1 MSDPTGEGGST
12 ERWIDPVCQ
21 PLSVEARR
29 PFVRLPDGGLMAVA
43 GNATVVSADDGM
55 TWQAPRP
62 IYRGEGDSLPPP
74 GPGIPRNSGQM
85 LSTGDGTLVLVWMD
99 ERVLNWDDDSREP
112 GADARGD
119 LWAIRSLDGG
129 ETWVDRQR
137 LFRGVCGHPPINMI
151 ETANGRIV
159 VTNQFYLRRPGRNA
173 LRVYSSGDGGK
184 SWRGSN
190 IIDLGGHGHHD
201 GAFEPTFIERRDG
214 TLWMLIRTN
223 WDRFWEAISY
233 DEGLSW
239 RTIRPS
245 AIKASSSPGY
255 LTRLQSGRIL
265 LAWNCLHPE
274 GTDSFPRRSGQLSED
289 EASWHRE
296 ELSVSISEDEG
307 VSWSAPRVI
316 AREKDA
322 WISYPYVF
330 EVSPGQLWILT
341 GQGDLRLR
349 VAERDLF
356 DS

>member
-1 MSDPTGEGGST
+1 MSDPTGERSST

-21 PLSVEARR
+21 PLLIAAGRR
-29 PFVRLPDGGLMAVA
+29 FVRLPDGGLMSVA
-43 GNATVVSADDGM
+43 GNATIVSEDNGA

-62 IYRGEGDSLPPP
+62 IYLGDGDSLPPP
-74 GPGIPRNSGQM
+74 GPGIPRNSGP
-85 LSTGDGTLVLVWMD
+85 LLFTRDGTLVLVWRD
-99 ERVLNWDDDSREP
+99 ERVLNWDDDSGEP
-112 GADARGD
+112 GVDARGD
-119 LWAIRSLDGG
+119 VWSIRSLDGG
-129 ETWVDRQR
+129 ATWVDRQR
-137 LFRGVCGHPPINMI
+137 MFRGVCGHPPINMI
-151 ETANGRIV
+151 ETGNGRIV

-245 AIKASSSPGY
+245 SIEASTSPGY
-255 LTRLQSGRIL
+255 LIRLQSGRIL
-265 LAWNCLHPE
+265 LAWNRLHPE
-274 GTDSFPRRSGQLSED
+274 GADSFPRRSGQLSED

-296 ELSVSISEDEG
+296 ELSISLSEDEG

-330 EVSPGQLWILT
+330 EYGPGQFWVT
-341 GQGDLRLR
+341 TSQGDLRLR
-349 VAERDLF
+349 VAERDLL

>member
-43 GNATVVSADDGM
+43 GNATVVSADDGT

-74 GPGIPRNSGQM
+74 GPGIPRNSGQLM
-85 LSTGDGTLVLVWMD
+85 STRDGKLVLVWMD

-112 GADARGD
+112 GAEARGD

-129 ETWVDRQR
+129 ATWLDRQR

-255 LTRLQSGRIL
+255 LTRLRSGRIL
-265 LAWNCLHPE
+265 LAWNRLHPE
-274 GTDSFPRRSGQLSED
+274 GTDSFPRRSGQQSED

-296 ELSVSISEDEG
+296 ELSISSSEDEG

-330 EVSPGQLWILT
+330 EHAPGRLWMLT

-349 VAERDLF
+349 VAELDLF

>member
-1 MSDPTGEGGST
+1 MSDPTGESGST
-12 ERWIDPVCQ
+12 ERWTDPVCQ
-21 PLSVEARR
+21 PLSVEVRR

-43 GNATVVSADDGM
+43 GNATIVSADDGS
-55 TWQAPRP
+55 TWQKPRP
-62 IYRGEGDSLPPP
+62 IYRGDRNSLPPP
-74 GPGIPRNSGQM
+74 GPGIPRNSGQL
-85 LSTGDGTLVLVWMD
+85 LSTSEGTLVLVWID

-129 ETWVDRQR
+129 ATWVDRQR

-151 ETANGRIV
+151 ESANGRIV

-173 LRVYSSGDGGK
+173 IRVYSSGDGGK

-245 AIKASSSPGY
+245 SIKASTSPGY

-265 LAWNCLHPE
+265 LAWNRLHPE
-274 GTDSFPRRSGQLSED
+274 GADSFPRRSGQLSED

-296 ELSVSISEDEG
+296 ELSISLSEDEG
-307 VSWSAPRVI
+307 GNWSAPRVI

-330 EVSPGQLWILT
+330 EHAPGQIWILT